1 MLTKKLEKE
10 AKAWLRRKKG
20 PDEIIRVVPAVE
32 NYGTV
37 TAYHLY
43 PAYEENADY
52 LGSILFDRNG
62 YWIYDG
68 ELLTIG
74 EQEQLAEFIIN
85 YRERI

>member
-43 PAYEENADY
+43 PAFEESPDC

-68 ELLTIG
+68 EQLTIT

>member
-1 MLTKKLEKE
+1 MLTIKLEKE

-20 PDEIIRVVPAVE
+20 PDEIIRVIPAIE

-43 PAYEENADY
+43 PAFEENPDC

-68 ELLTIG
+68 DVLTIS

-85 YRERI
+85 YRERM

>member
-10 AKAWLRRKKG
+10 AKAWIRRKKG

-32 NYGTV
+32 SYDTV

-43 PAYEENADY
+43 PAFEENPDY

-68 ELLTIG
+68 ELLSIG

-85 YRERI
+85 CSLKG